1 MILRPFFRDAGKILE
16 KALLGKEGHTE
27 RWRQCVADTDS
38 ALGFALGAMFVR
50 QVFHGESKQEA
61 QKMIDAIK
69 KAFERRLKSL
79 SWMDKETQNAALI
92 KAQAI
97 TDMIGYPSFIENP
110 EDLDKKYENLNISLT
125 DFFGNSM
132 ASHTFTFYDNMRKLD
147 KEVNRTK
154 WSMTPPTVNAY
165 YTPTK
170 NQIVFP
176 AGIMQSPFFNVKYP
190 KSINFGAMGVVM
202 GHELSH
208 AFDDQVRILNF
219 QCCQLKRNKRKIAYS
234 ASKHNSPFRTLFFT
248 NNQITLVFLS
258 QLDVAAL
265 LFLTFLGSEKR
276 QMYSLM

>member
-1 MILRPFFRDAGKILE
+1 MISRPFFRDAGKILE

-219 QCCQLKRNKRKIAYS
+219 QCCQLMRKKRKIAYS
-234 ASKHNSPFRTLFFT
+234 ASKHNSPFRTPFFT
-248 NNQITLVFLS
+248 NNQITLF
-258 QLDVAAL
+258 
-265 LFLTFLGSEKR
+265 FITIGCGSTAFSYFFWVQKKGKCIP
-276 QMYSLM
+276 

>member
-92 KAQAI
+92 KARAI

-208 AFDDQVRILNF
+208 AFDDQVRMLNF
-219 QCCQLKRNKRKIAYS
+219 QCCQLIRKKRKIAYS
-234 ASKHNSPFRTLFFT
+234 ASK
-248 NNQITLVFLS
+248 
-258 QLDVAAL
+258 
-265 LFLTFLGSEKR
+265 
-276 QMYSLM
+276 